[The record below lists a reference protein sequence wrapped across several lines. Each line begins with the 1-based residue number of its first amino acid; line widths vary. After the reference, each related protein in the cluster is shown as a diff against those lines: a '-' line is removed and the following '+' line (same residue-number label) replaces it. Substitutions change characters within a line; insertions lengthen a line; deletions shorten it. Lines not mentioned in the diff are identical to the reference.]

1 MPRFFSLLLTIMG
14 SKKTIREQRIEE
26 LLQSLLLFGGLSKL
40 EQTILTE
47 VLINDK
53 QFKDLTKTLRLT
65 TYRQKQ
71 IFNTATS
78 TLMKALA
85 VANEEVN
92 AYSAMKVELAATK
105 KKLEALE
112 RSIEEKKK
120 LSPEMKELLAIPI
133 DKTSLSSRVKNVCY
147 KADIN
152 KVSDLIKYSKRAFGG
167 LRDSGK
173 KSIDEVGAFLEAHGL
188 SWK

>member
-1 MPRFFSLLLTIMG
+1 MAK
-14 SKKTIREQRIEE
+14 KKTLKEQRIEE

-53 QFKDLTKTLRLT
+53 QFKDLTQSLRLT

-71 IFNTATS
+71 IFNTTTS
-78 TLMKALA
+78 RLMKALA
-85 VANEEVN
+85 VANENED

-112 RSIEEKKK
+112 KNNEERDKI
-120 LSPEMKELLAIPI
+120 SPETKELLAIPI
-133 DKTSLSSRVKNVCY
+133 DKTYLSSRVKNVCY